1 MIAVS
6 NVTSG
11 YDQSMVLHNFSM
23 EVRPG
28 QIVAVL
34 GRNGVG
40 KSTLL
45 KTIIGLLPA
54 KQGIFVSI
62 KRLFKTIRR
71 KQGQKRGL
79 RMFRRKRHLS
89 SLTVRDNLFAREEP
103 LPRKDR
109 TGQIKEEIFSGFP
122 F

>member
-1 MIAVS
+1 MIAVR

-11 YDQSMVLHNFSM
+11 YDQSMVLHSLSM

-54 KQGIFVSI
+54 KQGIFVLI
-62 KRLFKTIRR
+62 KRLFKTKRR
-71 KQGQKRGL
+71 KHGQEQEL
-79 RMFRRKRHLS
+79 RTFRKGETS
-89 SLTVRDNLFAREEP
+89 
-103 LPRKDR
+103 
-109 TGQIKEEIFSGFP
+109 FP
-122 F
+122 P